1 MSKNLSNS
9 KIEIKKY
16 LKHKTEENLLLYTQ
30 QRNKCVSLLW
40 KTKINYHG
48 NLDEKGITVK
58 PLLSDKSINSD
69 EIHLNKNGELN
80 NSDSKKAELLN
91 NLFSNIAK
99 NFKIP
104 EYANLNPKFEIVE
117 YLVFKDILKY
127 KNHPSIIA
135 IKEKLKNQKFFF
147 YEVDN
152 KKIIKEIKRLIKKPL
167 SKVRYFYHNIT
178 IIYKIADIFAYFLAD
193 SLKGAIK
200 TYNVSNCLKLSDIT
214 P

>member
-1 MSKNLSNS
+1 M
-9 KIEIKKY
+9 
-16 LKHKTEENLLLYTQ
+16 
-30 QRNKCVSLLW
+30 W
-40 KTKINYHG
+40 KTKIDYHG
-48 NLDEKGITVK
+48 NLDEKGINDNKKAWKTVK

-69 EIHLNKNGELN
+69 EIHLNKNGELIN
-80 NSDSKKAELLN
+80 NDSKKAELLN
-91 NLFSNIAK
+91 NLSSNIAK

-104 EYANLNPKFEIVE
+104 EYENLNPKIEIVE
-117 YLVFKDILKY
+117 YLVFKAILKY

-135 IKEKLKNQKFFF
+135 IKEKLKNPKFTF
-147 YEVDN
+147 YEVDH

-178 IIYKIADIFAYFLAD
+178 IICKNADIFAYFLAD

-214 P
+214 L